1 MRGNNF
7 QKNTLSLKGSQGKID
22 TNFWPIFLLFVW
34 NVEYWGQNLKS
45 RVQEEIDTR
54 IDCVRQI
61 KFHLSQIILGTFFRP
76 DGIDG
81 WPIGQGK

>member
-1 MRGNNF
+1 MIMARNLHPL
-7 QKNTLSLKGSQGKID
+7 T
-22 TNFWPIFLLFVW
+22 
-34 NVEYWGQNLKS
+34 EYVNR

-61 KFHLSQIILGTFFRP
+61 KFHLSQVILGNLGTFFRP